1 MSEMV
6 NRLVRPNIRCLP
18 GGENPFETPERT
30 SKRLGIP
37 VNHIVKLD
45 ANENVYG
52 PSPKAVAAVA
62 AWDGW
67 HLYPDAIQLE
77 ARKALGRYVGVDE
90 RHILLTNGGDE
101 LIALLCQVFLSPGD
115 NVVELAPSFEV
126 YSWDVRLCD
135 GEIRT
140 VLRDQDND
148 YAVDPQAIR
157 AAIDGR
163 TKMLIICNPNNP
175 TGTFMPVE
183 EIVSLLDT
191 GVVVFVDE
199 AYYEFCGQTVAPL
212 VTKHDN
218 LIVLRTMSKWAGLA
232 GLRAGYA
239 VASPAI
245 LEHLWKVK
253 LLFNVNLA
261 AQIATIASLEDL
273 PYLMANVQ
281 KIIAERERLYQALQ
295 RFPFLRVYP
304 SKTNFILCRVLQGN
318 ARELR
323 SHLER
328 QGILVRHFDKPH
340 LPNALR
346 ITVGKPEHTDRLVAA
361 LEQWR

>member
-1 MSEMV
+1 
-6 NRLVRPNIRCLP
+6 
-18 GGENPFETPERT
+18 
-30 SKRLGIP
+30 
-37 VNHIVKLD
+37 
-45 ANENVYG
+45 
-52 PSPKAVAAVA
+52 
-62 AWDGW
+62 
-67 HLYPDAIQLE
+67 
-77 ARKALGRYVGVDE
+77 VGVDE